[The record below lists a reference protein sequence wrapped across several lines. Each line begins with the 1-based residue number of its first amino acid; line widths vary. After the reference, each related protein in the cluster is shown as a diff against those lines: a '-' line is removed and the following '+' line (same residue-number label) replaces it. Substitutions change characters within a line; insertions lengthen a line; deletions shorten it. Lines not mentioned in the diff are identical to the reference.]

1 MNTLTDLE
9 QFIGDD
15 GETGSILLDPGQF
28 VTLQH
33 WVENLQEQL

>member
-1 MNTLTDLE
+1 MYNTLTDLE

-33 WVENLQEQL
+33 